1 MRKILVAAAFAFSA
15 AAPALALDRSEKAMI
30 AAVDKDVA
38 RAEALL
44 ERLVNVNSG
53 TMNLPGVEKVGEMVR
68 LELEELGFTVRWVP
82 MAHVG
87 RAGHL
92 IAEHPGPGNG
102 KGKRMLLIGHLDTV
116 FEPASPFQAYKRL
129 QGDIAEGPGV
139 NDMKGGL
146 VVMIHALRAMQAA
159 GRLKDAHITIVL
171 TGDEERVGSPR
182 PVSREELLAAA
193 RASDVALEFESLARD
208 NGIDHGSIARRS
220 SSGWT
225 LKTTSKSGHSS
236 GIFSK
241 DQGDGAAYELARI
254 LAAFRAELPEPNLTF
269 NIGMMLSGESAIFN
283 DNETGGSVTG
293 KTNIIPPIGLAK
305 GDMRTLSND
314 QTDRVREKMKGIVA
328 RHLPGTDA
336 TIEFEDGYPAM
347 PPTAGSRAV
356 LAKLNQINR
365 EMGLPQ
371 MPELDPLKRGAGDI
385 AYVSH
390 IIDGLIGL
398 GPAGEGSH
406 APGETIDLKTLPLQ
420 AKRAAILMS
429 RLAKEARPKG
439 SAND

>member
-1 MRKILVAAAFAFSA
+1 MRSFLVAAALAFSA
-15 AAPALALDRSEKAMI
+15 AAPAMALDRSEKAMM
-30 AAVDKDVA
+30 AAVDKEAA
-38 RAEALL
+38 RAEQLL
-44 ERLVNVNSG
+44 EKLVNVNSG
-53 TMNLPGVEKVGEMVR
+53 TMNLPGVEKVGQMMR
-68 LELEELGFTVRWVP
+68 TELEELGFTVRWVP
-82 MAHVG
+82 MPHVG

-92 IAEHPGPGNG
+92 VAEHPG

-116 FEPASPFQAYKRL
+116 FEPTSPFQAYKRL
-129 QGDIAEGPGV
+129 QGDLAEGPGV

-146 VVMIHALRAMQAA
+146 VVMVQALRAMRAA

-220 SSGWT
+220 SSSWT

-269 NIGMMLSGESAIFN
+269 NIGMMLSGESASWN
-283 DNETGGSVTG
+283 ATETGGSLTG

-314 QTDRVREKMKGIVA
+314 QTERVREKMKAIVA
-328 RHLPGTDA
+328 KHLPGTEA

-347 PPTAGSRAV
+347 PPTSGSRAV
-356 LAKLNQINR
+356 LAKLNQVNK

-390 IIDGLIGL
+390 IIDGLIGM
-398 GPAGEGSH
+398 GVAGEGSH

-420 AKRAAILMS
+420 AKRSAILMYRLS
-429 RLAKEARPKG
+429 REKRPV
-439 SAND
+439 S